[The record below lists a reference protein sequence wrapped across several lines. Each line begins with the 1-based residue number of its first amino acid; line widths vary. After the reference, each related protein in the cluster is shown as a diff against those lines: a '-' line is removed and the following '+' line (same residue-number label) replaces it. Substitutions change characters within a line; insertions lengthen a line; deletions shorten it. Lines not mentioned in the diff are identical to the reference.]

1 MQKRTIIKKI
11 NTIIKE
17 FGSFGSGE
25 VETNGETY
33 SPCVGEL
40 GNYIGLAEYFEEGK
54 ATINIYNPT
63 SSFSSDSMDEYEMD
77 YIDMSKDLLNEILL
91 VVENW
96 EADQIKTEKRIS
108 N

>member
-1 MQKRTIIKKI
+1 MQKRTIIKRI

-40 GNYIGLAEYFEEGK
+40 GNYVGLAEYFEQGK
-54 ATINIYNPT
+54 ATINIYDP
-63 SSFSSDSMDEYEMD
+63 SSFSSDPMDEYDMD
-77 YIDMSKDLLNEILL
+77 YVDMSKDILNEILL
-91 VVENW
+91 VAEMW
-96 EADQIKTEKRIS
+96 EAECLQTEKRIS

>member
-1 MQKRTIIKKI
+1 MQKRTIIKRI

-40 GNYIGLAEYFEEGK
+40 GNYVGLAEYFEQGK
-54 ATINIYNPT
+54 ATINIYDP
-63 SSFSSDSMDEYEMD
+63 SSFSSDPMDEYDMD
-77 YIDMSKDLLNEILL
+77 YVDMSKDILNEILL
-91 VVENW
+91 VAENW
-96 EADQIKTEKRIS
+96 EADQIQTEKRIS